1 MLKVLASPFVRVV
14 LTLVIGALGGA
25 LFAWIGLPAP
35 WLAGSMIAVTAAVLA
50 GLPTAIY
57 NPARVAVFILLGV
70 QIGGSISSE
79 ALQRLTSWPGSLVI
93 LAATVIAVTAS
104 GYGLFRGLYKWDRAT
119 ALFSSVPGA
128 LSLTL
133 LLADEARADMPR
145 VTIVQ
150 CIRIFFLVAIL
161 PSLIGLGNQ
170 ESAPVSMAK
179 GSLEIWDALI
189 LVLAGSLGGIT
200 AQMARLPAGLI
211 LGSLLASAVM
221 RLTGVVSGPLTS
233 LLLFPAYVI
242 LGTMIGVRFQYFE
255 RRLVVRFL
263 WAGVVGFVLAMIV
276 AFAGAFAAH
285 KISAVPLS
293 LTLVAFAPG
302 GLEAMTIMA
311 FALNL
316 DPAYVGGM
324 QIARYVAISLVL
336 PLVGKWLRQEEKGRA

>member
-1 MLKVLASPFVRVV
+1 VLKVLASPLARVV
-14 LTLVIGALGGA
+14 VTLVIGALGGA

-57 NPARVAVFILLGV
+57 NPARIAVFILLGV
-70 QIGGSISSE
+70 QIGSSISHE
-79 ALQRLTSWPGSLVI
+79 TLQRMAGWPGSLVI
-93 LAATVIAVTAS
+93 LALTVIAVTGS
-104 GYGLFRGLYKWDRAT
+104 GYGLFRSLFRWDRPT

-150 CIRIFFLVAIL
+150 CIRLFFLVAVL
-161 PSLIGLGNQ
+161 PSVIGLEAPDRATTVAGNV
-170 ESAPVSMAK
+170 A
-179 GSLEIWDALI
+179 SLAIKDALI
-189 LVLAGSLGGIT
+189 LVLAGSFGGLI
-200 AQMARLPAGLI
+200 AQIARLPAGLI
-211 LGSLLASAVM
+211 LGSLLASAAV
-221 RLTGVVSGPLTS
+221 RLMGVVSGPLTN

-242 LGTMIGVRFQYFE
+242 LGIMIGVRFQYFE
-255 RRLVVRFL
+255 RRLIARLL
-263 WAGVVGFVLAMIV
+263 WAGVVGFVLAMIM
-276 AFAGAFAAH
+276 AFAGALAAH
-285 KISAVPLS
+285 KFSAVPLS

-324 QIARYVAISLVL
+324 QFARYVAISLVL
-336 PLVGKWLRQEEKGRA
+336 PLVGKWLRQEEKG